1 MLLPILRILVK
12 QIQKMPFLPVPLIVG
27 SLLMKCRKP
36 SFWSKIWGLKG
47 IMNSD
52 ENQWFNKLWI
62 ASAMHIC
69 HISLIYLFHELLV
82 LCAKQWCLKVA
93 LRRTNEQTQIVAVN
107 EKTKTNRSCFFSPQV
122 ILWSKVIDEI
132 PKYIHN

>member
-1 MLLPILRILVK
+1 
-12 QIQKMPFLPVPLIVG
+12 MPFLPVPLIVG

-36 SFWSKIWGLKG
+36 SFWGLKG

-69 HISLIYLFHELLV
+69 HISLIYLFCELFL
-82 LCAKQWCLKVA
+82 LCAEQWCLKVA
-93 LRRTNEQTQIVAVN
+93 VRRTNEQTQIVAVN
-107 EKTKTNRSCFFSPQV
+107 EKTKTNRSCFFYFPQV
-122 ILWSKVIDEI
+122 ILWSKVIYEV
-132 PKYIHN
+132 PKYIHNYGSKIFRMI